1 MAKKP
6 ATPKY
11 KPGDTR
17 KSKTGKTL
25 RLSSTGK
32 WFQSSTS
39 PAADKQR
46 ALNTR
51 LNSPIS
57 SFQTPAGTITS
68 PTTERDLAHEAD
80 AASTVKY
87 GTGDGLKQALAQ
99 AVQHQTNVGS
109 YYDDYRTQLQ
119 SLQGQ
124 AQAYNAGAL
133 QAMQALPGMV
143 TGLAQGTQNQVQQN
157 QAARGPEMGAIGAT
171 TTAQNASNAAA
182 TSQAAAGS
190 YAAQQ
195 ALVGNANTSYAA
207 NLANNVAP
215 AAKIQAVQNA
225 QGGITKAQGDINDFT
240 AQKGAY
246 NQSYRDQRRTD
257 ERKTLAAEATFG
269 LDSQKAAAT
278 AQANSPAAK
287 AANTQVTNDARVAA
301 NHGYSLHNWRLLGP
315 TRRNQIINADKKKS
329 TKDDSKTIYPSG
341 PFVGHTHGDVAG
353 MTQAQRDALVAK
365 GQKGG
370 KGGKGPAWVKPE
382 EQTTA
387 EGKAVRSK
395 STALNLRSGHEISI
409 QVQDPT
415 TKKMVPKVLNKNGTK
430 LNRTQ
435 AADFLRKNTSTD
447 EAMISAALDAA
458 YNNPPHLSAYTVR
471 KLIAAGYKP
480 SSVARTLNVK
490 TPGQGGSKALKP
502 TGPGSNTNYGGGA
515 GAGSGT
521 S

>member
-1 MAKKP
+1 MAK
-6 ATPKY
+6 PKY

-17 KSKTGKTL
+17 KSRTGKTL
-25 RLSSTGK
+25 RFSSTGK

-51 LNSPIS
+51 LNAPIS
-57 SFQTPAGTITS
+57 SFQTPQGTITS
-68 PTTERDLAHEAD
+68 PTTERDLAHEAA

-87 GTGDGLKQALAQ
+87 GTGGGLKQALAQ

-119 SLQGQ
+119 TLQGQ
-124 AQAYNAGAL
+124 AESYNAGAL
-133 QAMQALPGMV
+133 EAMKALPGMV

-182 TSQAAAGS
+182 TSQAAVGS

-207 NLANNVAP
+207 NMANNVAP

-257 ERKTLAAEATFG
+257 EGKTLLAEATLG
-269 LDSQKAAAT
+269 VTSAKNQAT
-278 AQANSPAAK
+278 ADANSPAAK

-315 TRRNQIINADKKKS
+315 TRRNQIIASDKAKS
-329 TKDDSKTIYPSG
+329 GKDDSKVIYPSG
-341 PFVGHTHGDVAG
+341 PFVGRSHGEIAG
-353 MTQAQRDALVAK
+353 MTQAQRDALVKKANK
-365 GQKGG
+365 DSG
-370 KGGKGPAWVKPE
+370 KSGKGPAWVDPTT
-382 EQTTA
+382 QTTA

-415 TKKMVPKVLNKNGTK
+415 TKKMVPKILNKNGTK

-490 TPGQGGSKALKP
+490 TPGQGGGKALKP